1 MGMSTVMNETHGGTG
16 ITGEMWRCN

>member
-16 ITGEMWRCN
+16 ITGEIWCCN